1 MRLYERSLFSDADML
16 PRLAASP
23 AVIER
28 KPTSLSD
35 QSFRRRSSIAVC
47 DSNVS
52 HSVALYFALNEPRN
66 RLASRSAVG
75 RRGEVERVVVRRL

>member
-1 MRLYERSLFSDADML
+1 MLYATSLFSDADML

-28 KPTSLSD
+28 IADVATSD
-35 QSFRRRSSIAVC
+35 QCCSRARRGWSV

-52 HSVALYFALNEPRN
+52 QSVAVYCALNEPRN
-66 RLASRSAVG
+66 RFASVRPSVAVAK
-75 RRGEVERVVVRRL
+75 